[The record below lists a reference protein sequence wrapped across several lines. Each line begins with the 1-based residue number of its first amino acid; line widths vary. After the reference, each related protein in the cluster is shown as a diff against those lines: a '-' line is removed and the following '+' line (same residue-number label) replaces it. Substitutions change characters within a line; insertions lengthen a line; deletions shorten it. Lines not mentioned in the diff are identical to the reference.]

1 MIATNVI
8 ATASV
13 SSWLPQAASTQA
25 KGVDPA
31 FYGVYVVGAFAVIL
45 VAGLAMTFVRQF
57 PRKGEDERGLG
68 DARPN
73 VKLQAAWVLAALGIA
88 LYAFT
93 AGLPGFLDANAAPWM
108 SYRVLVAASQDGYKF
123 TYPNG
128 HVADTLHVSI
138 NRPVRLDA
146 TTADVIHTLQAPA
159 LRLNEPVLPG
169 RTAQAWFN
177 ATTPGTYELRS
188 AVWGGDRY
196 QDMRTAVVA
205 HSPADFDAWMI
216 RVSDVFAGRTMEQ
229 AGEVL
234 YNTKGC
240 KTCHTIDG
248 SKLVGP
254 SFKNVYGHQFDTVA
268 GVKITA
274 DDAYIKESILKP
286 NVSVILGFQPVMT
299 PFEGKITD
307 KEIAGLTAYLRT
319 LSDLGGKP
327 AGADTTAAKATGKPA
342 GKEVAAAAAAAAPVK
357 PAAPHGGK

>member
-1 MIATNVI
+1 VI
-8 ATASV
+8 ATATV
-13 SSWLPQAASTQA
+13 SSWLPQAASTQSQ
-25 KGVDPA
+25 GVDPA

-57 PRKGEDERGLG
+57 PRKGENERGHA

-88 LYAFT
+88 IYAFT

-108 SYRVLVAASQDGYKF
+108 SYRVLVTASQDGYKF

-128 HVADTLHVSI
+128 HIADTLHVAIS
-138 NRPVRLDA
+138 RPVRLDA

-177 ATTPGTYELRS
+177 ATLPGTYELRS
-188 AVWGGDRY
+188 AVYGGDRY

-205 HSPADFDAWMI
+205 HTPADFDAWMI

-229 AGEVL
+229 AGELL
-234 YNTKGC
+234 YVTKGC
-240 KTCHTIDG
+240 KTCHSIDG

-254 SFKNVYGHQFDTVA
+254 SFKNVYGHQFDTRE
-268 GVKITA
+268 GVKVTA

-286 NVSVILGFQPVMT
+286 NVSVILGFEPVMT

-327 AGADTTAAKATGKPA
+327 AGADTTAAKATDKPA
-342 GKEVAAAAAAAAPVK
+342 GKEVAVAAPAAPAT

>member
-1 MIATNVI
+1 MIA
-8 ATASV
+8 ATTV
-13 SSWLPQAASTQA
+13 SSWLPKAASTQA
-25 KGVDPA
+25 QGVDPA

-57 PRKGEDERGLG
+57 PRKGDNDRGLA

-73 VKLQAAWVLAALGIA
+73 TRLLAAWVLGAVGIA
-88 LYAFT
+88 IYAFA

-108 SYRVLVAASQDGYKF
+108 SYRVLVAVSQDGYKF

-128 HVADTLHVSI
+128 HIADTLHVSI
-138 NRPVRLDA
+138 DRPVRLDA

-188 AVWGGDRY
+188 AIWGGDRY

-205 HSPADFDAWMI
+205 HTPADFDAWMV

-234 YNTKGC
+234 YGTKGC

-248 SKLVGP
+248 NKLVGP
-254 SFKNVYGHQFDTVA
+254 SFKNVYGHQFDTRE

-286 NVSVILGFQPVMT
+286 NVSVIAGFEPVMT
-299 PFEGKITD
+299 PFEGRITD
-307 KEIAGLTAYLRT
+307 KEIAALTAYLRT

-327 AGADTTAAKATGKPA
+327 AGADTTKAQPA
-342 GKEVAAAAAAAAPVK
+342 GKEVAAAAAPQ
-357 PAAPHGGK
+357 GGK

>member
-1 MIATNVI
+1 MIAT
-8 ATASV
+8 ATV
-13 SSWLPQAASTQA
+13 SSWLPQAASTQSQ
-25 KGVDPA
+25 GVDPA

-45 VAGLAMTFVRQF
+45 VTGLAMVFVRQF
-57 PRKGEDERGLG
+57 PRNSENERGLS

-88 LYAFT
+88 IYAFN

-108 SYRVLVAASQDGYKF
+108 SYRVLVATGQDGYKF

-128 HVADTLHVSI
+128 HVADTLHVAI

-169 RTAQAWFN
+169 RTAQGWFN

-188 AVWGGDRY
+188 AIYGGDRY

-205 HSPADFDAWMI
+205 HTPADFEAWMI

-229 AGEVL
+229 AGEIL

-274 DDAYIKESILKP
+274 NDAYIKESILKP

-327 AGADTTAAKATGKPA
+327 AGADSTAAKGAAKQ
-342 GKEVAAAAAAAAPVK
+342 VASAAAAP
-357 PAAPHGGK
+357 AAPKGGK